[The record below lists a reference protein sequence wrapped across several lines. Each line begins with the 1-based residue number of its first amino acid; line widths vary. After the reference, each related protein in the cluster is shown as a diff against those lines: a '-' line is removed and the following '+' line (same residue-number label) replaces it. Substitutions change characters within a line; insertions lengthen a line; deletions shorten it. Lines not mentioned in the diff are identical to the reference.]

1 MKIAGDRVDDMSTV
15 SARMKWAGGLKF
27 DGKSVFGHGIS
38 TDGAVKAGGTEA
50 GYKPTELLLFG
61 VAGCTG
67 IDVIRILTKMRQE
80 VESMEI
86 EVIGYQNDDY
96 PKPFHTVEIKLKV
109 GGINLNPDKI
119 KQAMEL
125 SEEKYCVV
133 SQTIKEVGQIKC
145 SFEIV

>member
-1 MKIAGDRVDDMSTV
+1 MASV
-15 SARMKWAGGLKF
+15 SAKLNWAGGLKF
-27 DGKSVFGHGIS
+27 DGKSIFGHDIS
-38 TDGAVKAGGTEA
+38 TDGAIKAGGTEN

-86 EVIGYQNDDY
+86 EVTGYQNDDY

-109 GGINLNPDKI
+109 GGKNLNPDKI

-133 SQTIKEVGQIKC
+133 SQTIKEAGQIKC